1 VRLVR
6 DRDEWDVQL
15 EGLLVRLDR
24 PGAPSQVLRY
34 ASADDARA
42 GYLEEVDARL
52 AEGYAIAPD
61 PVTDRE
67 ARLVYADELQL
78 RGDPIGELIAVH
90 RELELLHADA
100 GAGAGADARH
110 RKRLEHRAAAIV
122 DEHHDAWFGGLARF
136 VKKPSRK
143 APATP
148 LLEVGWRL
156 GFAEA
161 VHLRGSDG
169 LALDAAYARL
179 RELPLSRQIL
189 RLVLGAPDAGARP
202 LERQW
207 PPPRGLSYEP
217 LTLAMLEHGIPSRLA
232 ELVIGDD
239 EAHRRPGLELGDL
252 RAVVAAAP
260 ALETLRIVGGHGG
273 IALASDRL
281 RVLEVR
287 DVTVDDLRQLA
298 RSRLPAVEEIV
309 LRARSPIGPPAV
321 FELWPQVTRLTLEG
335 FTRPGGGAQ
344 PLLEHLAEAI
354 PGTLRTLALPR
365 CLLDD
370 DDLAAVIREPERFG
384 GLARLDLRR
393 NRFSPGLVAL
403 ARRRVPVLRVA
414 TAPGS

>member
-1 VRLVR
+1 MRLVR

-15 EGLLVRLDR
+15 EGLVVRLDR
-24 PGAPSQVLRY
+24 PGAPSQVLRF
-34 ASADDARA
+34 ASADDASA
-42 GYLEEVDARL
+42 GYLAELDARL

-61 PVTDRE
+61 PATDRE

-78 RGDPIGELIAVH
+78 RGDPLGELIAVH
-90 RELELLHADA
+90 HELEQLP
-100 GAGAGADARH
+100 AGADARH
-110 RKRLEHRAAAIV
+110 RRRLEHRAAAII
-122 DEHHDAWFGGLARF
+122 DEHHDAWFGALARF

-143 APATP
+143 APAMP

-156 GFAEA
+156 GFAEE
-161 VHLRGSDG
+161 VHLRGDDQ

-189 RLVLGAPDAGARP
+189 RLALGAPDTAARP
-202 LERQW
+202 VERQW
-207 PPPRGLSYEP
+207 PPALGLSYEP
-217 LTLAMLEHGIPSRLA
+217 LTDAMLEHGIPSRLA

-252 RAVVAAAP
+252 CAVVAAAP
-260 ALETLRIVGGHGG
+260 ALEILRIVGGHGG

-287 DVTVDDLRQLA
+287 DVTADDLRQLA
-298 RSRLPAVEEIV
+298 RSRLPAVEEVV

-321 FELWPQVTRLTLEG
+321 FELWPAVTRLTLEG

-344 PLLEHLAEAI
+344 PLLEYLAEAI

-393 NRFSPGLVAL
+393 NRFSRGLAAL
-403 ARRRVPVLRVA
+403 ARRRVPALRVA
-414 TAPGS
+414 STPGS